1 MKKSISFIFLS
12 ILISFFATAQEN
24 INPDNINTESGPVLF
39 RFKYDKGDSYRILS
53 TVEEDVF
60 VNRIFDHHSVIINR
74 VSANVIDVKSNS
86 GIHEM
91 TYMTSESAS
100 ESAKGANF
108 TWGEEYEST
117 FARNTKGVFTIG
129 DEYFMPQVRDV
140 PVFPEEKVSPGDTWQ
155 YEGYEAH
162 DLRQNFNMQ
171 KPYKVPFIADYT
183 YLGTINIEEEKD
195 GKKQTLTLHVINVK
209 YTLQFTTPVQ
219 STPSKSYSQDY
230 AAQMLGYSNETLYW
244 DNEKGSIH
252 HYTEDFRIIMKS
264 AYGHVYDFQGTAHAE
279 STELKETNNQ
289 KNLDEVQK
297 HINEMGIENVN
308 VAKGDKGLTI
318 SIENIKFK
326 ADSSILLESE
336 KEKLRQIA
344 KILENYPDNDI
355 LVTGHTA
362 LAGSERERQKLSE
375 ERAKAVADYLITL
388 GVKDSY
394 HIFTKG
400 MGANNP
406 IADNSTEAGKQRN
419 RRVEITIMEK

>member
-1 MKKSISFIFLS
+1 MRSFMKKTISL
-12 ILISFFATAQEN
+12 ILISFIISFFAISQEA
-24 INPDNINTESGPVLF
+24 INKESGEVLF

-74 VSANVIDVKSNS
+74 VSANVIDVKGDS
-86 GIHEM
+86 GLHEM
-91 TYMTSESAS
+91 TYMTSENSS
-100 ESAKGANF
+100 ESTNGADF

-117 FARNTKGVFTIG
+117 FERNSKGIFTIG

-140 PVFPEEKVSPGDTWQ
+140 PVFPENPVRPGDTWK

-171 KPYKVPFIADYT
+171 KPYKVPFVADYT
-183 YLGTINIEEEKD
+183 YIGTIDLNEEKD
-195 GKKQTLTLHVINVK
+195 GKTISHKLHVINVK
-209 YTLQFTTPVQ
+209 YTLEFTTPVQ
-219 STPSKSYSQDY
+219 STPSKSYNQDY

-289 KNLDEVQK
+289 ENLDEVQK

-308 VAKGDKGLTI
+308 VAKGEKGLTI

-326 ADSSILLESE
+326 ADSAILLDSE
-336 KEKLRQIA
+336 KEKLQQIA

-362 LAGSERERQKLSE
+362 LAGTEKERQRLSE
-375 ERAKAVADYLITL
+375 ERAKSVADYLIIL
-388 GVKDSY
+388 GVKDPY
-394 HIFTKG
+394 HIFTQG

-406 IADNSTEAGKQRN
+406 IAPNSTEDGKQKN